1 MKDSIFY
8 NAIAGFVAGIFVHS
22 FVEIGG
28 AFSWFV
34 ALLGAVVFL
43 YTQIN
48 HPSVPSLEEEGRP
61 TTPIILAAVFLL
73 AAGLGM
79 WRYDFAERENATKGL
94 EPYVNQ
100 AVTLEGLISDEPDV
114 REANT
119 HLVFQVLPLSSPLF
133 QRGRIEEGVVST
145 TPPVPSP
152 PERTF
157 SRAGLESLPADWQA
171 GRGGKILLFAPH
183 EPKYAYGDRMRVEGR
198 LEHPKNFVD
207 EVSGREVDYK
217 AYLAKDGIYYSMLRP
232 KITLL
237 SHGEGNIVIEKLF
250 TFKHAFIKHINQ
262 LIPQPHSALLGGLVV
277 GAKQSLGKE
286 LLDDF
291 RTVGVIH
298 IVVLSGYN
306 ITIIAVFIEWLLSR
320 LRKNLRLALAALA
333 MILFALMVGASATV
347 IRATV
352 MALLALLARGTARM
366 YQVTR
371 ALLVAGVIMLL
382 HNPKILVFDVSFQL
396 SFLATLGLIYVSPLV
411 EPKVKWV
418 TERWHIR
425 EIVVATV
432 ATQLFVLPFLLYK
445 TGIFSV
451 VSLPVNLLVLSAI
464 PVTMLFGF
472 AAGIIAFASAVLA
485 FPFALV
491 AYAFLA
497 YELGVVEWFAKL
509 PFAAISLPNFPLWLV
524 VLWYTVYAVLYYM
537 WRKRQSTG
545 TLKESLLLS

>member
-1 MKDSIFY
+1 MEPQTLTDKVFY
-8 NAIAGFVAGIFVHS
+8 FVIAGFVAGIFVHS
-22 FVEIGG
+22 FLDIGG
-28 AFSWFV
+28 AFSGFV
-34 ALLGAVVFL
+34 VLLGGILFL
-43 YTQIN
+43 YHTLSISPLPPKAD
-48 HPSVPSLEEEGRP
+48 PSSGEKEGERKSLMVF
-61 TTPIILAAVFLL
+61 LAAVFLF

-79 WRYDFAERENATKGL
+79 VRYDFAERESVTSGL
-94 EPYVNQ
+94 EPHVNQ
-100 AVTLEGLISDEPDV
+100 TVTLEGVISDEPDV
-114 REANT
+114 REGNT
-119 HLVFQVLPLSSPLF
+119 HLVFRTETGETTAYVLLY
-133 QRGRIEEGVVST
+133 
-145 TPPVPSP
+145 
-152 PERTF
+152 
-157 SRAGLESLPADWQA
+157 
-171 GRGGKILLFAPH
+171 APH
-183 EPKYAYGDRMRVEGR
+183 EPTYMYGDRVRVEGKI
-198 LEHPKNFVD
+198 EHPKNFVD
-207 EVSGREVDYK
+207 EVIGREVDYE

-237 SHGEGNIVIEKLF
+237 AHNSGDPIRRGLF
-250 TFKHAFIKHINQ
+250 AFKHTFIKHIGA
-262 LIPQPHSALLGGLVV
+262 LIPEPHSALLGGLVV
-277 GAKQSLGKE
+277 GAKQSLGQE

-352 MALLALLARGTARM
+352 MALLALLARGTGRIYA
-366 YQVTR
+366 VTR

-396 SFLATLGLIYVSPLV
+396 SFLATLGLIYISPLV

-432 ATQLFVLPFLLYK
+432 ATQLFVLPFILYK

-451 VSLPVNLLVLSAI
+451 VSLPVNLLILSAI
-464 PVTMLFGF
+464 PATMLSGF
-472 AAGIIAFASAVLA
+472 TTGIIAFVSTTLA

-491 AYAFLA
+491 AYALLA
-497 YELGVVEWFAKL
+497 YELWVVEWFARL
-509 PFAAISLPNFPLWLV
+509 PFASISLPDFPLWLV
-524 VLWYTVYAVLYYM
+524 ILWYVVYAVLYFV
-537 WRKRQSTG
+537 WQRKQSTFVAG
-545 TLKESLLLS
+545 T